1 MPASTSA
8 LSTEL
13 LGLHPT
19 RISDDKGPV
28 VLHELLLQLN
38 GRLSIDVFRKVCD
51 DGLSNSLADGVDL
64 GGVSSTLDTHANV
77 DRGEGVLTGDEDG
90 LVDLEAEDLRLD
102 ETDWGAVDVNESAA
116 LLGVC
121 YRGGGLGVSD
131 MINYMCR
138 YSRGGGG
145 NVPSFCRKSGR
156 PLLLKPFCTD
166 EGKSAGLA
174 TAVSRG

>member
-38 GRLSIDVFRKVCD
+38 GRLSVDVFRKVCD

-64 GGVSSTLDTHANV
+64 GGVSSSLDANTDV
-77 DRGEGVLTGDEDG
+77 DGVKVLWTGDKNG
-90 LVDLEAEDLRLD
+90 LVDFEAEDFRP
-102 ETDWGAVDVNESAA
+102 EEVD
-116 LLGVC
+116 G
-121 YRGGGLGVSD
+121 
-131 MINYMCR
+131 
-138 YSRGGGG
+138 
-145 NVPSFCRKSGR
+145 
-156 PLLLKPFCTD
+156 
-166 EGKSAGLA
+166 
-174 TAVSRG
+174 

>member
-38 GRLSIDVFRKVCD
+38 GRLSVDVFRKVCD

-64 GGVSSTLDTHANV
+64 GGVSSSLDANADV
-77 DRGEGVLTGDEDG
+77 DGVKVFWTGNKNG
-90 LVDLEAEDLRLD
+90 LVDFVTEDLGLEEVER
-102 ETDWGAVDVNESAA
+102 GAVNVDEATA
-116 LLGVC
+116 LLGVSN
-121 YRGGGLGVSD
+121 RGRGLEV
-131 MINYMCR
+131 
-138 YSRGGGG
+138 
-145 NVPSFCRKSGR
+145 NV
-156 PLLLKPFCTD
+156 L
-166 EGKSAGLA
+166 
-174 TAVSRG
+174 